1 MIKLTLC
8 ESDVNQISELEYA
21 ITKFANDRI
30 AEMIEVRIDFLE
42 DGMDLSD
49 LLPRRIEL
57 YHPEYI
63 RPILYELWDTV
74 RSGIVYEYLSP
85 LMRYVLYQI
94 MDQYIEDWKEEPEE
108 LHFSLH
114 EELKAR
120 INIEKDNIVDDDTR
134 ESEYLIS
141 VLESAEDYPDIFFE
155 DTDFLEENLR
165 RLVSLAMSNPA
176 AFRVMMG
183 YDELDTYIEI
193 MPGDLAMQYQAFREK
208 QIQMSDT
215 QNGKYVFISHRSID
229 KEVADMLADFLIATG
244 IQRDTI
250 RCSSLPEN
258 DVKVKISTEVREWI
272 MKSAVNIAILSHSY
286 YQSAY
291 CHNEA
296 GILWYLENTTVI
308 PIALPEIGP
317 DDMLGFLNND
327 YRLRR
332 LDSDGDIAYIY
343 DTIRE
348 KLDVEPAKHSVIT
361 IETAK
366 LKKRYLEFCME
377 NGS

>member
-8 ESDVNQISELEYA
+8 ESDVKHISELEYA

-108 LHFSLH
+108 LHFSLP

-141 VLESAEDYPDIFFE
+141 VLESAEDYPDIF
-155 DTDFLEENLR
+155 
-165 RLVSLAMSNPA
+165 
-176 AFRVMMG
+176 
-183 YDELDTYIEI
+183 
-193 MPGDLAMQYQAFREK
+193 
-208 QIQMSDT
+208 
-215 QNGKYVFISHRSID
+215 
-229 KEVADMLADFLIATG
+229 
-244 IQRDTI
+244 
-250 RCSSLPEN
+250 
-258 DVKVKISTEVREWI
+258 
-272 MKSAVNIAILSHSY
+272 
-286 YQSAY
+286 
-291 CHNEA
+291 
-296 GILWYLENTTVI
+296 
-308 PIALPEIGP
+308 
-317 DDMLGFLNND
+317 
-327 YRLRR
+327 
-332 LDSDGDIAYIY
+332 
-343 DTIRE
+343 
-348 KLDVEPAKHSVIT
+348 
-361 IETAK
+361 
-366 LKKRYLEFCME
+366 
-377 NGS
+377 